1 MSAVSDLSYELPRQR
16 APDAAAL
23 ACSLFTRHQRRIY
36 RLCLIR
42 LGSRQD
48 AEDALQQTFV
58 NALKALQAGVRPHAE
73 AAWLLEIARNVCLER
88 HRSSSRQALHE
99 FAACPDD
106 LDNLPSPS
114 PPPADQALEVC
125 AALDRLDPRQ
135 REALLLREWRGLSYR
150 EVAVALQLSQSA
162 AEALLFRARRSLA
175 RALDDTK
182 RLRGALNLGNLLA
195 SHRAFFSGAAAKTAA
210 IVACCGVTVAAEP
223 ALQRAVTHLV
233 HPPRAAATRSQQA
246 GVGASSSGR
255 RRHALVVAPRAE
267 VKFERARAARA
278 ATPTAPHSSTGAP
291 AATETAAAG
300 GGDPTHTTSAP
311 VAAGGAVV
319 SAPVN
324 GDSVGA
330 GVGLGTHD
338 SAQAQTSASANVSN
352 PAADASA
359 GVTAPDGTS
368 ATASANAAGDVVDAS
383 VQVTAPGGVSV
394 GGSTTTSVPSIP

>member
-125 AALDRLDPRQ
+125 AAL
-135 REALLLREWRGLSYR
+135 ELLREWRGLSYR

-246 GVGASSSGR
+246 GVGASSSAR

-359 GVTAPDGTS
+359 GVTAHDGTS

>member
-1 MSAVSDLSYELPRQR
+1 MSAVIDLSYELPGQR

-23 ACSLFTRHQRRIY
+23 ACSLFTRHRRRVY

-42 LGSRQD
+42 LRSPQD

-58 NALKALQAGVRPHAE
+58 NALKALQAGVRPRAE
-73 AAWLLEIARNVCLER
+73 AAWLLEIARNVCFER
-88 HRSSSRQALHE
+88 HRSSSRRALHE
-99 FAACPDD
+99 FTPCPDD

-150 EVAVALQLSQSA
+150 EVAVALELSQSA

-195 SHRAFFSGAAAKTAA
+195 SHRAFFSGAAAKTAT
-210 IVACCGVTVAAEP
+210 IVACCGVAVATEP

-233 HPPRAAATRSQQA
+233 HPQRAAAHSHQA
-246 GVGASSSGR
+246 GFGANSSDG

-267 VKFERARAARA
+267 GTVERAGAARR
-278 ATPTAPHSSTGAP
+278 ATPSAPHSSP
-291 AATETAAAG
+291 AASAAAGTAAAG
-300 GGDPTHTTSAP
+300 NGDPSRSPVDHTPRASEAAAAAGTRTPTTSAA
-311 VAAGGAVV
+311 VGAGGA
-319 SAPVN
+319 A
-324 GDSVGA
+324 VGA
-330 GVGLGTHD
+330 SV
-338 SAQAQTSASANVSN
+338 NVSN
-352 PAADASA
+352 TAADASV
-359 GVTAPDGTS
+359 GVTAPGGTS
-368 ATASANAAGDVVDAS
+368 ATASANAAGDAVDTS
-383 VQVTAPGGVSV
+383 VQVTAPGGVPV